1 MQTWSRLCAF
11 TFTFCWTFVVGL
23 LWWPVLEK
31 TWKALKKKKNPPVN
45 KTNLQKSQSR
55 LEEKRL
61 KIVRTQRD
69 QSLNVSAW
77 WLLEE
82 IHTVEMTSSDLV
94 PLRLRSWRCAGRV
107 ESSPRRDKLRVC
119 VCRSNCTGQEL

>member
-1 MQTWSRLCAF
+1 MESPQ
-11 TFTFCWTFVVGL
+11 
-23 LWWPVLEK
+23 
-31 TWKALKKKKNPPVN
+31 KKKNPPVN

-94 PLRLRSWRCAGRV
+94 PLRLHSWRCAGRV

-119 VCRSNCTGQEL
+119 VCVGVTAQVKNFDSVRQDECFHSL